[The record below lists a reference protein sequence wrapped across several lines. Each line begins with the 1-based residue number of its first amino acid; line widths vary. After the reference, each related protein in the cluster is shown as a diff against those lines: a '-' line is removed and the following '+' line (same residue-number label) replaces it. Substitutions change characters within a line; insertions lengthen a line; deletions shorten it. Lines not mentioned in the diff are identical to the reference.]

1 MGFRSLWFSVYILRV
16 LGLRVENLR
25 IWGFWGV
32 AFEWDFK
39 PCVRFCGFLCEP
51 QAPMLNSERC
61 ALRSCLARVRSI
73 QASCGWC
80 KVVLPGS

>member
-16 LGLRVENLR
+16 VGLRVENLR

-39 PCVRFCGFLCEP
+39 LCVRFCGFLCEP
-51 QAPMLNSERC
+51 QC
-61 ALRSCLARVRSI
+61 SI
-73 QASCGWC
+73 LSD
-80 KVVLPGS
+80 VH